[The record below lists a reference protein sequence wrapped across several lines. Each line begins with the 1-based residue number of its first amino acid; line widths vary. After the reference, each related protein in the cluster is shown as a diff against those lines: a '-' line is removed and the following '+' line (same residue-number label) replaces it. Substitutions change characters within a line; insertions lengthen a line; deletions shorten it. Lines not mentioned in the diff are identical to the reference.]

1 MPAVLTEMVLPV
13 ALVFHLTVPEQPVA
27 IKFAV
32 SALHKLF
39 LSLLIT
45 GEAGFVPLVI
55 TTALLTPLSPQVLLQ
70 VAV

>member
-1 MPAVLTEMVLPV
+1 MLTEMVLPV
-13 ALVFHLTVPEQPVA
+13 ALVLHLTVPEQPVA

-32 SALHKLF
+32 SLLHKLF

-45 GEAGFVPLVI
+45 GEAGLVPLVI
-55 TTALLTPLSPQVLLQ
+55 TTALLAPLSPQVLLQ